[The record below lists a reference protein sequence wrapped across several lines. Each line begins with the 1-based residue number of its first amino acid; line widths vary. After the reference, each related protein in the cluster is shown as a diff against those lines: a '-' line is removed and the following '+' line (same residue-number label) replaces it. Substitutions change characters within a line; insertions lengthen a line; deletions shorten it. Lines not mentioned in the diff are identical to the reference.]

1 MFLQLLSQLIPLIRS
16 YLIPQFQ
23 IQRYKL
29 LILFPYDFLV
39 AGEEVNLIEVSKF
52 VGKCLSKQ
60 LVVVL
65 RRRDVL
71 REDSFLLQPR
81 IHILLVEP
89 IVTALVF
96 HDLQDPASVDFA

>member
-16 YLIPQFQ
+16 NLIPQFQ

-29 LILFPYDFLV
+29 LIFLPNDFLV
-39 AGEEVNLIEVSKF
+39 AGEEVHLIEVSKF
-52 VGKCLSKQ
+52 VGECLSKQ
-60 LVVVL
+60 LIVVL
-65 RRRDVL
+65 RRGDVL
-71 REDSFLLQPR
+71 REDSFLLQSS

-89 IVTALVF
+89 IVTALMF